1 MPIRIDH
8 LHFHRR
14 DRAIL
19 RDIRLDLKPG
29 TVTAVLGPNGAG
41 KSTLLECIVGLLKP
55 TNGTVSVGGT
65 EVSALPSDERARKL
79 AFLPQTPEIAWPI
92 DVENLVALGRIPHQR
107 SATAQE
113 NAAAVRRALEKTHTK
128 QWSKRIVTELS
139 GGERA
144 RVLLARLFA
153 TEAHWILADE
163 PFAGLDPLHQF
174 EAADLL
180 RGFASS
186 GGGVVITVHDLS
198 LAARIA
204 DRIVLLHGGQIVA
217 DDAPEAAL
225 NASNLRE
232 VYGVNTEW
240 LRASAPHRTPIV
252 AIHGRCGET
261 SKVVNG

>member
-8 LHFHRR
+8 LTFHRR

-19 RDIRLDLKPG
+19 RDIRLLLQPG
-29 TVTAVLGPNGAG
+29 AVTAVLGPNGAG

-55 TNGTVSVGGT
+55 SSGTVSVS
-65 EVSALPSDERARKL
+65 EVEVATIPSEERARKI
-79 AFLPQTPEIAWPI
+79 AFLQQTPEIAWPI

-107 SATAQE
+107 RASAQE
-113 NAAAVRRALEKTHTK
+113 NAAAVQRAMKKTHTAQWAK
-128 QWSKRIVTELS
+128 QIVTELS

-153 TEAHWILADE
+153 TEARWILADE

-180 RGFASS
+180 REFTVA
-186 GGGVVITVHDLS
+186 GGGVVLTVHDLS

-204 DRIVLLHGGQIVA
+204 DRVVLLNDGRVVA
-217 DDAPEAAL
+217 DDVPEVAL
-225 NASNLRE
+225 NAANLRE
-232 VYGVNTEW
+232 VYGVDTEW
-240 LRASAPHRTPIV
+240 LRASAPQRTPVI
-252 AIHGRCGET
+252 AIRGRSAPEY
-261 SKVVNG
+261 SP